1 MLQSEFEARVQMKVS
16 EAEYWHINEVYNQSD
31 LDKDEFCKLWIKMNQ
46 ARVNKAREI
55 AKAVEA
61 DLKVR
66 DKLWEIVYRFGGMN
80 YTESCKLAADF
91 FNKTQQKL
99 IESVG
104 IKIERSEVYFQTVS
118 DVIWEV
124 KKYLGRTTDTTRQG
138 RSFLPVV

>member
-46 ARVNKAREI
+46 NRVNKAREI

-66 DKLWEIVYRFGGMN
+66 EKLWDIVYRFGGVS
-80 YTESCKLAADF
+80 YEQSCKLAADVLT
-91 FNKTQQKL
+91 KTQQKL
-99 IESVG
+99 IEGIG
-104 IKIERSEVYFQTVS
+104 IKIERSELYFQTIYS
-118 DVIWEV
+118 VIWEV
-124 KKYLGRTTDTTRQG
+124 KKYLGKTTDVTRQG
-138 RSFLPVV
+138 CNLQPAV